1 MANLKCPK
9 CESTFSADAGWAK
22 SAVSLLIAAP
32 AVPDMA
38 TQVRC
43 PNCHHVFAEGDI
55 RYLRSSWPK
64 GLRTGLAV
72 IAILVIAWVVYR
84 VFLP

>member
-9 CESTFSADAGWAK
+9 CDSTFSAGDGWAK
-22 SAVSLLIAAP
+22 TAVSMLIAAP

-43 PNCHHVFAEGDI
+43 PKCHHLFAEGDI

-64 GLRTGLAV
+64 GLSMGLSIV
-72 IAILVIAWVVYR
+72 GIVVIAWVVYR
-84 VFLP
+84 VLVA